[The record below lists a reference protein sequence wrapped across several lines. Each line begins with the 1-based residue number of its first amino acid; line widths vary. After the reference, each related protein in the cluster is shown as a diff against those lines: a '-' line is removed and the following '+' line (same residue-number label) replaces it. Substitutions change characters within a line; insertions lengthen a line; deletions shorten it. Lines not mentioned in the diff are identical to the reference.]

1 LKTKIDVNNQKL
13 VFAGREFEN
22 NKRIEEYYIDE
33 DAMIN
38 LTIEGLPFRP
48 IEQYKAPETPP

>member
-1 LKTKIDVNNQKL
+1 MKTKIDVNNQKL

-48 IEQYKAPETPP
+48 IE